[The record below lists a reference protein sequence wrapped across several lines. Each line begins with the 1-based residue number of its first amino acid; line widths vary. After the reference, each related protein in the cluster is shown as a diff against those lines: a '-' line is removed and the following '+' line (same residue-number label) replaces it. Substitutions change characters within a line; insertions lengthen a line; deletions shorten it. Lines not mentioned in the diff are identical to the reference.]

1 MRKLLALV
9 TVSSLA
15 LFGCSQETSQAPEP
29 DRPDGYG
36 SNPRLDNLY
45 DSCASGDAAACE
57 DLYIESPLNSEYEAF
72 AIEQGGADS
81 LRGAPETTMQAPE
94 PEQVSLGETFELR
107 GTEWIIGEVSVEDTW
122 TDPETYG
129 GDTYEGAFL
138 LLTGTVTNI
147 SDDYRYADDG
157 VNITVY
163 TTQTSYDVASNTSIQ
178 ASVEEN
184 LLLGELAP
192 DASKTGAELLDIGSA
207 EEEVVY
213 IAWEDS
219 ETFEPL
225 VEMQL
230 QEG

>member
-1 MRKLLALV
+1 MRKLITLVAVLAFAV
-9 TVSSLA
+9 V
-15 LFGCSQETSQAPEP
+15 GCSQSGQQSAQGDQPA
-29 DRPDGYG
+29 DYG
-36 SNPRLDNLY
+36 NNPRLDNLY
-45 DSCASGDAAACE
+45 DSCSGGDAAACE
-57 DLYIESPLNSEYEAF
+57 DLYLESPVDSDYEAF
-72 AIEQGGADS
+72 AIQQGGADS
-81 LRGAPETTMQAPE
+81 FRAPETTMQAPE

-107 GTEWIIGEVSVEDTW
+107 GTEWNIGEVSVEDTW

-138 LLTGTVTNI
+138 FLTGTVTNV
-147 SDDYRYADDG
+147 SDDYRYADAS

-163 TTQTSYDVASNTSIQ
+163 TTQTSYDVASNTSIM

-184 LLLGELAP
+184 LLIDELAP
-192 DASKTGAELLDIGSA
+192 DASKTGAELIDIDSA

-213 IAWEDS
+213 IAWEDA

-225 VEMQL
+225 VEMQI